1 MDKKF
6 IINQVYKKILTFD
19 AKNEGNEYKEKIYSV
34 VQRAVERE
42 EVLNFISFTC
52 STINSEYLFSDSPWL
67 YVNTETKGNNLE
79 PDVERLA
86 LIVKEMRALYP
97 NTTLTILIGNTD
109 PYYIYLQ
116 QFKNFSAAER
126 TILWNKFA
134 EQWDTYRNKLEAW
147 LVAAYPDIKAKVVSW
162 YAFEKSTEQKTGKS
176 FENFM

>member
-52 STINSEYLFSDSPWL
+52 STINSEYLFSDTPWL

-86 LIVKEMRALYP
+86 LIVKEMRAYGSLV
-97 NTTLTILIGNTD
+97 
-109 PYYIYLQ
+109 
-116 QFKNFSAAER
+116 E
-126 TILWNKFA
+126 
-134 EQWDTYRNKLEAW
+134 DT
-147 LVAAYPDIKAKVVSW
+147 P
-162 YAFEKSTEQKTGKS
+162 
-176 FENFM
+176 